1 MKRLVFSI
9 LMILAL
15 TTGAAFAQSTINT
28 TPPGPTQQQE
38 PGLTN
43 NNLPNPGNPQT
54 QAGNESG
61 QSQPVQEEGTVEGTA
76 TESIN
81 NEATGDETQDNTTG
95 TLNTTGSTGSTTG
108 TMNTTGT
115 TGTTN
120 LQNETETGTGVDVDV
135 DTGANASGAMDVDV
149 SSTTDADTDA
159 SGVDETG
166 SLDQETTY
174 SGDTDSLPATGSELP
189 LLGLIGL
196 LALAA
201 AFAVRRF

>member
-15 TTGAAFAQSTINT
+15 TTGAAFAQSTLNT

-43 NNLPNPGNPQT
+43 NNLPNPGNPLP
-54 QAGNESG
+54 QAE
-61 QSQPVQEEGTVEGTA
+61 QEGA
-76 TESIN
+76 
-81 NEATGDETQDNTTG
+81 
-95 TLNTTGSTGSTTG
+95 TTG
-108 TMNTTGT
+108 TMNT

-149 SSTTDADTDA
+149 SRTTDADTDA

-174 SGDTDSLPATGSELP
+174 SGDSDRLPATGSELP
-189 LLGLIGL
+189 LVGLIGL

>member
-54 QAGNESG
+54 QVGTESG

-81 NEATGDETQDNTTG
+81 NEMTGDETQDNTTG
-95 TLNTTGSTGSTTG
+95 NVTGTTG
-108 TMNTTGT
+108 TMNTTGSS
-115 TGTTN
+115 N

-159 SGVDETG
+159 SGIDETG
-166 SLDQETTY
+166 SLDNE
-174 SGDTDSLPATGSELP
+174 DSLPATGSELP

>member
-9 LMILAL
+9 LMIFAL

-61 QSQPVQEEGTVEGTA
+61 QSQPVQEEGTVTGTA

-81 NEATGDETQDNTTG
+81 NEMTGDETQDNTTG
-95 TLNTTGSTGSTTG
+95 NLTGTTGSTTG
-108 TMNTTGT
+108 TMNTTGSS
-115 TGTTN
+115 N

-166 SLDQETTY
+166 SLDNE
-174 SGDTDSLPATGSELP
+174 DSLPATGSELP
-189 LLGLIGL
+189 LVGLIGL

>member
-15 TTGAAFAQSTINT
+15 TTGAAFAQSTLNT
-28 TPPGPTQQQE
+28 TAPGPTQQQE

-43 NNLPNPGNPQT
+43 NNLPNPGNPLP
-54 QAGNESG
+54 QAE
-61 QSQPVQEEGTVEGTA
+61 QSTEPAQGGT
-76 TESIN
+76 
-81 NEATGDETQDNTTG
+81 
-95 TLNTTGSTGSTTG
+95 TTG
-108 TMNTTGT
+108 TMNTTGA
-115 TGTTN
+115 TN

-135 DTGANASGAMDVDV
+135 DTGANASGAVDVDV
-149 SSTTDADTDA
+149 TRTTDADTDA
-159 SGVDETG
+159 SGIDETG
-166 SLDQETTY
+166 SLDQE
-174 SGDTDSLPATGSELP
+174 TDSLPATGSELP